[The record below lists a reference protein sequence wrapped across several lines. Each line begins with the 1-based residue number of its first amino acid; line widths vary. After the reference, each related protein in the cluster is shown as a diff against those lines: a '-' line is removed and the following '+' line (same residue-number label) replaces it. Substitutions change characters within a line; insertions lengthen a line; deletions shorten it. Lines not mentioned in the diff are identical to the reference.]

1 MFPGMNPRKMQQM
14 MKQMGIQQKE
24 LDAVEV
30 IIRTKTEEFVFDH
43 PQVSRVNMMGQETYQ
58 IVGKASVQSLDSGD
72 AMPEISQED
81 VDAVVAQTNVSEE
94 RARKMLLECEGDIAA
109 AIMKLQDA

>member
-24 LDAVEV
+24 IDALQV
-30 IIRTKTEEFVFDH
+30 IIRTKEHDLVFER
-43 PQVSRVNMMGQETYQ
+43 PQVSQVNVMGQETYQ
-58 IVGKASVQSLDSGD
+58 VVGNPHVAERD
-72 AMPEISQED
+72 ARPDISQED

-94 RARKMLLECEGDIAA
+94 RAREMLLECEGDIAH
-109 AIMKLQDA
+109 AIMKLQEE